1 MANQVLQPTRF
12 DEHNIVKVP
21 DDADVDL
28 AYLGPLGCGLQTG
41 SGSVLNYLKPE
52 PGATIAIFGMGPVGL
67 SAVMGAK
74 IAEASRIL
82 VFDLNDQRLAMAKE
96 LGATDVFNSK
106 DIDYSLDTTGN
117 GFVIKNAIHILRPA
131 GTCVLIGIGGDIQ
144 INVMNDLLAESKKLI
159 GVVEGDSIPQEYIP
173 KLIKYYQDGKFPLD
187 KLIKV
192 YDFQDINQAFADFK
206 AGKVFKPI
214 VKM

>member
-96 LGATDVFNSK
+96 LGATDVFNGK
-106 DIDYSLDTTGN
+106 DIDVETTVKELIPGGIDYSLDTTGN
-117 GFVIKNAIHILRPA
+117 RERVRDQKRHPHSPPGRNLCFDRDRRRHPNQRHERPA
-131 GTCVLIGIGGDIQ
+131 GRIQ
-144 INVMNDLLAESKKLI
+144 EARR
-159 GVVEGDSIPQEYIP
+159 GR
-173 KLIKYYQDGKFPLD
+173 
-187 KLIKV
+187 
-192 YDFQDINQAFADFK
+192 
-206 AGKVFKPI
+206 
-214 VKM
+214 

>member
-1 MANQVLQPTRF
+1 M
-12 DEHNIVKVP
+12 
-21 DDADVDL
+21 
-28 AYLGPLGCGLQTG
+28 
-41 SGSVLNYLKPE
+41 
-52 PGATIAIFGMGPVGL
+52 GL

-106 DIDYSLDTTGN
+106 DIDVEATVKELIPGGIDYSLDTTGN

-144 INVMNDLLAESKKLI
+144 INVMNDLLAESKKVAGL
-159 GVVEGDSIPQEYIP
+159 VEGDAIPQKFIP
-173 KLIKYYQDGKFPLD
+173 EMIKYYQEGRFAFD

-192 YDFQDINQAFADFK
+192 YDFKDLNQAMDDFK
-206 AGKVFKPI
+206 AGKVLKPV